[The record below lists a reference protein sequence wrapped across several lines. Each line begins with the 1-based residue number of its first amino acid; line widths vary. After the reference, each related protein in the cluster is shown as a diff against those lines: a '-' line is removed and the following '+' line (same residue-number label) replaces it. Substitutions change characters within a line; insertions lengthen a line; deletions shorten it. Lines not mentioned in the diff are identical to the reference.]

1 MEEGGTRQQILV
13 HAPASSA
20 RHGYY
25 GTTTREIA
33 DAVGI
38 RQPSLFYHFSAKHV
52 ILSELVDADLA
63 QTFGRLQ
70 EARALDASWAERFHY
85 FLTISSHDYL
95 TLPYDARGYYSDA
108 IFTEPEFESQ
118 RCRSH
123 ASTKRFGRSWRAASR
138 RREFMDADAEFVQRA
153 ITGLQFEGMRER
165 ETNASAP
172 VAHRPLQVSD
182 FILRA
187 VLVDPFRLDEVRS
200 ATPSPASTAR
210 SPSRCNLR
218 PSPDSS
224 RGRLRR
230 EMRAQHAPSIN

>member
-13 HAPASSA
+13 HAARLFG
-20 RHGYY
+20 RHGYH

-38 RQPSLFYHFSAKHV
+38 RQPSLFYHFAAKHV

-70 EARALDASWAERFHY
+70 EARELEATWAERFHY

-108 IFTEPEFESQ
+108 VFTEPEFESQ
-118 RCRSH
+118 RREIE
-123 ASTKRFGRSWRAASR
+123 RFHDEVRTLVQHGILAA
-138 RREFMDADAEFVQRA
+138 EFMDVDPEFVQRA

-172 VAHRPLQVSD
+172 VADRPLQVSD

-187 VLVDPFRLDEVRS
+187 VLVDPFRLDDVRDATRDRLS
-200 ATPSPASTAR
+200 AVVTFSA
-210 SPSRCNLR
+210 
-218 PSPDSS
+218 
-224 RGRLRR
+224 
-230 EMRAQHAPSIN
+230 

>member
-13 HAPASSA
+13 HAARLFG
-20 RHGYY
+20 RHGYH

-70 EARALDASWAERFHY
+70 EARALDAPWAERFHY

-108 IFTEPEFESQ
+108 IFTEPEFERQ
-118 RCRSH
+118 REEIS
-123 ASTKRFGRSWRAASR
+123 RFHEEVRALVVEGIRAG
-138 RREFMDADAEFVQRA
+138 EFMDVDAEFVQRA

-187 VLVDPFRLDEVRS
+187 VLVDPFRLDAVRA
-200 ATPSPASTAR
+200 ATQF
-210 SPSRCNLR
+210 
-218 PSPDSS
+218 
-224 RGRLRR
+224 RLDG
-230 EMRAQHAPSIN
+230 AVSFSQ

>member
-1 MEEGGTRQQILV
+1 MQEGGTRQQILV
-13 HAPASSA
+13 HAARLFG
-20 RHGYY
+20 RHGYH

-38 RQPSLFYHFSAKHV
+38 RQPSLFYHFAAKHV

-70 EARALDASWAERFHY
+70 EARALEASWAERFHY
-85 FLTISSHDYL
+85 FLTISSNDYL

-108 IFTEPEFESQ
+108 IFTEPEFETQ
-118 RCRSH
+118 RREIS
-123 ASTKRFGRSWRAASR
+123 RFHDEVRALVEDGVRAG
-138 RREFMDADAEFVQRA
+138 EFMDVDAEFVQRA

-187 VLVDPFRLDEVRS
+187 ILDDPSRLHAVRAATQLRLDGAVS
-200 ATPSPASTAR
+200 F
-210 SPSRCNLR
+210 SR
-218 PSPDSS
+218 
-224 RGRLRR
+224 
-230 EMRAQHAPSIN
+230 

>member
-13 HAPASSA
+13 HAARLFG
-20 RHGYY
+20 RHGYH

-63 QTFGRLQ
+63 QTFGRLE

-118 RCRSH
+118 RQEITRFH
-123 ASTKRFGRSWRAASR
+123 EEVRALVASGIRAG
-138 RREFMDADAEFVQRA
+138 EFMDVDAEFVQRA

-187 VLVDPFRLDEVRS
+187 ILDDPSRLQAVRAATLSRLDGVVS
-200 ATPSPASTAR
+200 F
-210 SPSRCNLR
+210 
-218 PSPDSS
+218 SS
-224 RGRLRR
+224 
-230 EMRAQHAPSIN
+230 

>member
-13 HAPASSA
+13 HAARLFG
-20 RHGYY
+20 RHGYH

-52 ILSELVDADLA
+52 ILAELVDADLA

-70 EARALDASWAERFHY
+70 EARDLDASWAERFHY

-108 IFTEPEFESQ
+108 IFTEPEFETQ
-118 RCRSH
+118 RGEIS
-123 ASTKRFGRSWRAASR
+123 RFHDEVRALVEHGMTAG
-138 RREFMDADAEFVQRA
+138 EFMAMDAEFVQRA

-187 VLVDPFRLDEVRS
+187 VLVDPFRLEDVRS
-200 ATPSPASTAR
+200 ATQ
-210 SPSRCNLR
+210 SRLEGAV
-218 PSPDSS
+218 SFS
-224 RGRLRR
+224 
-230 EMRAQHAPSIN
+230 Q

>member
-1 MEEGGTRQQILV
+1 MEEGGTRQQILF
-13 HAPASSA
+13 HASRLFG
-20 RHGYY
+20 RHGYH

-52 ILSELVDADLA
+52 ILAQLVDADLA
-63 QTFGRLQ
+63 QTFGRLR
-70 EARALDASWAERFHY
+70 ETRALDATWAERFHY

-95 TLPYDARGYYSDA
+95 TMPYDARGYYGDA
-108 IFTEPEFESQ
+108 IFTEPEFAQ
-118 RCRSH
+118 Q
-123 ASTKRFGRSWRAASR
+123 
-138 RREFMDADAEFVQRA
+138 RREIARLHDEMRALVESGIRAGEFRDMDAEFVQRA

-187 VLVDPFRLDEVRS
+187 VLVDPSRLDGVRT
-200 ATPSPASTAR
+200 ATQ
-210 SPSRCNLR
+210 SRLDGAV
-218 PSPDSS
+218 SLS
-224 RGRLRR
+224 L
-230 EMRAQHAPSIN
+230 

>member
-13 HAPASSA
+13 HAARLFG
-20 RHGYY
+20 RHGYH

-38 RQPSLFYHFSAKHV
+38 RQPSLFYHFAAKHV
-52 ILSELVDADLA
+52 ILAELVDADLA

-108 IFTEPEFESQ
+108 VFTEPEFESQ
-118 RCRSH
+118 RREIE
-123 ASTKRFGRSWRAASR
+123 RFHDEVRALVQQGIQSA
-138 RREFMDADAEFVQRA
+138 EFMAVDPEFVQRA

-172 VAHRPLQVSD
+172 VADRPLQVSD

-187 VLVDPFRLDEVRS
+187 VLVDPFRLDDVRTATRDRLSTVVSFS
-200 ATPSPASTAR
+200 A
-210 SPSRCNLR
+210 
-218 PSPDSS
+218 
-224 RGRLRR
+224 
-230 EMRAQHAPSIN
+230 